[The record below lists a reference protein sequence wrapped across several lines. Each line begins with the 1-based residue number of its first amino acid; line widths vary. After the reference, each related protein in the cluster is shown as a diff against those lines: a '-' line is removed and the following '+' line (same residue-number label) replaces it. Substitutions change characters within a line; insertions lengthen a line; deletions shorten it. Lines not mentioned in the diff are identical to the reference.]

1 MSRATRLAA
10 AAAALAFLLGALAL
24 SFWVATKN
32 FAISDP
38 AKTPRTAEVLAMTQI
53 EGDQSREMFSRYFAS
68 ESNRAL
74 FAFMGPT
81 QVVAA
86 LLAFALAFGAVK
98 GQRRGKVV
106 RALLALVAVVAI
118 ALAPLVPKMIES
130 GRAIDFVPRVPV
142 TPERAD
148 FMKWHGIYMAG
159 NAALM
164 VAALG
169 LVVLLVAAA
178 SQGNRHPED
187 PANGA
192 RRAG

>member
-1 MSRATRLAA
+1 MSRATRCSL

-24 SFWVATKN
+24 TFWVATKN
-32 FAISDP
+32 FAIADP
-38 AKTPRTAEVLAMTQI
+38 AKSPRTAEVLEMAQI
-53 EGDQSREMFSRYFAS
+53 EGDLSREMFARYFAS

-74 FAFMGPT
+74 FAFMGPA

-98 GQRRGKVV
+98 GRPRGKVV
-106 RALLALVAVVAI
+106 RALLGLVAVVAI
-118 ALAPLVPKMIES
+118 GLAPLVPKMIES

-148 FMKWHGIYMAG
+148 FMRWHGIYMAG

-164 VAALG
+164 IAALL
-169 LVVLLVAAA
+169 LVGLLVAAA
-178 SQGNRHPED
+178 RDGER
-187 PANGA
+187 PAANA
-192 RRAG
+192 PAAS

>member
-1 MSRATRLAA
+1 MSRSTRCSL

-24 SFWVATKN
+24 TFWVATRN
-32 FAISDP
+32 FAIADP
-38 AKTPRTAEVLAMTQI
+38 VATPRTAEVLAMTQI
-53 EGDQSREMFSRYFAS
+53 EGDLSREMFSRYFAS

-74 FAFMGPT
+74 FAFMGPA

-98 GQRRGKVV
+98 GRPRGTVV
-106 RALLALVAVVAI
+106 RALLGLVAVVAI
-118 ALAPLVPKMIES
+118 GLAPLVPKMIES

-148 FMKWHGIYMAG
+148 FMRWHGIYMAG

-164 VAALG
+164 IAAL
-169 LVVLLVAAA
+169 LLVALLLAA
-178 SQGNRHPED
+178 ARAGDQ
-187 PANGA
+187 AAAGA
-192 RRAG
+192 RSAE